1 VFLSKHVWV
10 NMKEIMKK
18 NKSEPPADKKLI
30 KRLHNKWCKANG
42 YKPQAS
48 SFRPEGPDFLKK
60 IKRFDSD

>member
-1 VFLSKHVWV
+1 
-10 NMKEIMKK
+10 MKGIMKK